1 LTRRDRVRTGET
13 LDLELKLGE
22 FVDDG
27 TRLLVLAKLQV
38 GID

>member
-1 LTRRDRVRTGET
+1 LTCRDRVRTGEA

-27 TRLLVLAKLQV
+27 ARLLVLGQLQI